1 MHGVVCSLFT
11 QGRYGRLT
19 HKGTAA
25 PTLDGP
31 GLHARGDN
39 DNTLWMMVLGT
50 TKNRPWSLNFPL
62 DINHLPLLKTHPAA
76 LNHWYHIGV
85 FGRLA
90 GES

>member
-62 DINHLPLLKTHPAA
+62 DINHLPRQTRDGQPYSKLTPQH
-76 LNHWYHIGV
+76 
-85 FGRLA
+85 
-90 GES
+90 